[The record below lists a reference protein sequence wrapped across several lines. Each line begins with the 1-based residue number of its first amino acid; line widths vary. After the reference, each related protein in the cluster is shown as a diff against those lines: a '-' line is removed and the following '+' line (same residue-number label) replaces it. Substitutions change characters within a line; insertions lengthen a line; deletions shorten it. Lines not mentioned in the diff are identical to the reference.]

1 MADLQ
6 LLQDLESGALRVVT
20 PCHSGGWTLHREVK
34 ERIIDFFRT
43 SPLVPMDEGGLRPH
57 LAGYMDKKGLA
68 PRAFGPQDGVRIAP
82 GGTLIRPGTYVAKNV
97 IILPPAFMNVGA
109 YVDEGTMIDSHVLV
123 GSCAYV
129 GKRVH
134 LSTAVQIG
142 GVLEPSGERPVI
154 VEDDCFIGA
163 GVILTEGIWV
173 RTKAV
178 LAPGVNLTKSVPIYD
193 TVHEKIYY
201 GEIPPGAVVVPG
213 SRPYRSSPWA
223 QDLGLNLS
231 CAMIVK
237 YRDDKTDGAIQ
248 LEKALR

>member
-1 MADLQ
+1 MADLE
-6 LLQDLESGALRVVT
+6 LLRDLESGALRVVT
-20 PCHSGGWTLHREVK
+20 QSPSGEWVTHTHVK
-34 ERIIDFFRT
+34 QRIIDYFREAA
-43 SPLVPMDEGGLRPH
+43 LVPMDPDGTQPH
-57 LAGYMDKKGLA
+57 LAGYMDKEGLA
-68 PRAFGPQDGVRIAP
+68 PRQFGPEDGVRIAP
-82 GGTLIRPGTYVAKNV
+82 GGSLIRPGTYVAKNV

-109 YVDEGTMIDSHVLV
+109 YVDEGTMLDSHVLV
-123 GSCAYV
+123 GSCAYI

-142 GVLEPSGERPVI
+142 GVLEPSGDRPVI

-201 GEIPPGAVVVPG
+201 GEVPPGAVVVPG
-213 SRPYRSSPWA
+213 SRPYTSSSWA
-223 QDLGLNLS
+223 KDLGLNLS
-231 CAMIVK
+231 CAIIVK
-237 YRDDKTDGAIQ
+237 YRDSKTDGAVQ
-248 LEKALR
+248 LESALR